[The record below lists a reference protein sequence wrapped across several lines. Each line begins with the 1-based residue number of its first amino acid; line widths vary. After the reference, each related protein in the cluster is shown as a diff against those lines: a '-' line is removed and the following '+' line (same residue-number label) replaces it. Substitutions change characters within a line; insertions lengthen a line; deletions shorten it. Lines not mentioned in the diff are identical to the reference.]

1 MSVVVCPSS
10 QIAAYAAAMSTQPS
24 VLIIGAGLGGIGV
37 AAHLARAGY
46 DDVTLLDRADG
57 PGGVWRDNT
66 YPGAACDVPSSLYS
80 WSFAAK
86 PDWGRRYG
94 TQADILGYVQDQ
106 VDKLGLR
113 SKIHTHQRVVSA
125 RWDADTLQWRV
136 ITDTGREYCAD
147 VLVPATGQLSDPV
160 IPAIDGAATFAG
172 PTFHSAQW
180 RHDVDLAGKR
190 VAVIG
195 TGASAIQFVPAIVDD
210 VARLEVFQRSAPY
223 VVPKPDRAYT
233 KVHHAL
239 FKRLPRSQAF
249 GRNLTWVLS
258 ERLNAAMENG
268 GILPRIL
275 KQVWRAHLRLTVK
288 DPAKRKKLVPN
299 YPLGCKRLLFANTWY
314 PAINRDHVDV
324 VTERITAIEPD
335 GVRTVDGVLHPVDV
349 IIWGTGFAATDF
361 LGDLEIHGTAT
372 TLSQTWSQGAFAHL
386 GMSVAGFPN
395 LYWIYGPNTNLGGGS
410 IVSMMEAQ
418 AGYVTQAV
426 ARLATHRRHGERAA
440 LEIRPEAATGYD
452 AEMQARLGDSVW
464 NNCASWYRT
473 AGGRIIN
480 NWPGTVAE
488 YQRRTRAFDVGD
500 FTETVAAPAPGKEST
515 PA

>member
-1 MSVVVCPSS
+1 
-10 QIAAYAAAMSTQPS
+10 MSTQPS

-37 AAHLARAGY
+37 AAHLARAGF
-46 DDVTLLDRADG
+46 DDVTLLDRGDG

-80 WSFAAK
+80 YSFAPK

-94 TQADILGYVQDQ
+94 TQPDILGYVHAQ
-106 VDKLGLR
+106 VDALGLR
-113 SKIHTHQRVVSA
+113 PRIHTEQRVVSA
-125 RWDADTLQWRV
+125 TWDADALHWRV
-136 ITDTGREYCAD
+136 VTDAGREYTAD

-160 IPAIDGAATFAG
+160 IPRIDGAASFAG
-172 PTFHSAQW
+172 PAFHSAQW
-180 RHDVDLAGKR
+180 RHDVDLTGKR

-210 VARLEVFQRSAPY
+210 VAAMTVFQRSAPY

-233 KVHHAL
+233 RLHHAA
-239 FKRLPRSQAF
+239 FAAAPRSQAF
-249 GRNLTWVLS
+249 GRTLTWVLS

-268 GILPRIL
+268 GVLPRIL
-275 KQVWRAHLRLTVK
+275 KQAWRAHLRLTVK
-288 DPAKRKKLVPN
+288 DPAKRKKLVPD

-314 PAINRDHVDV
+314 PAIDRDHVGV
-324 VTERITAIEPD
+324 VTEQITAIEPG
-335 GVRTVDGVLHPVDV
+335 GVRTSDGTLHEVDV
-349 IIWGTGFAATDF
+349 LIWGTGFAATDF
-361 LGDLEIHGTAT
+361 LGDLEVRGTAT
-372 TLSQTWSQGAFAHL
+372 TLQQTWSQGAHAHL
-386 GMSVAGFPN
+386 GITVAGFPN
-395 LYWIYGPNTNLGGGS
+395 LFWVYGPNTNLGGGS

-418 AGYVTQAV
+418 AGYITQAV
-426 ARLATHRRHGERAA
+426 QRLAGHAAHGERAA
-440 LEIRPEAATGYD
+440 LEVRPEAAERYD
-452 AEMQARLGDSVW
+452 AEMQRRLGDSVW

-488 YQRRTRAFDVGD
+488 YQRRTGRLELAD
-500 FTETVAAPAPGKEST
+500 FTETVATPVPGKEST